1 MYYNLHLGM
10 VYSCSECNKSFQKK
24 SHLDYHVEHKSC
36 KVPRFFCKYCEKG
49 FTSDSSMYRHMKHTC
64 KERVRQNNNN
74 NEMKE
79 IIVSLQKDVEEL
91 KKNNTELRKKVTKSE
106 KQKPNVTN
114 NNTYIMTGDINQT
127 INNYM
132 IGFGKEDMDLIDKED
147 MMVAFRNGFKSTIQ
161 LTKAVHFNPKY
172 PEYSNIKR
180 TNSSSSYARYH
191 DGQKWMEIKVKDL
204 VDNIYERKR
213 DYIEDN
219 LDEYFDKLTKSQKN
233 GLHRWLSTDDDHQR
247 IQSVKAEIKSLLW
260 NERQLAENNERV
272 LIDRQKNNIC
282 ILDESDTVITDID
295 IDKYD
300 SEPIKIK
307 GRKQVAP
314 RNGKKRK
321 TVRKAKVRRS
331 NFSN

>member
-1 MYYNLHLGM
+1 
-10 VYSCSECNKSFQKK
+10 
-24 SHLDYHVEHKSC
+24 
-36 KVPRFFCKYCEKG
+36 
-49 FTSDSSMYRHMKHTC
+49 MYRHMKHTC
-64 KERVRQNNNN
+64 KERVRQEDDN

-91 KKNNTELRKKVTKSE
+91 KKDNTELRKKVIKSE
-106 KQKPNVTN
+106 KHKPNCNVTN
-114 NNTYIMTGDINQT
+114 NNTYIVTGDINQT

-132 IGFGKEDMDLIDKED
+132 IGFGKEDMDRIDKED

-204 VDNIYERKR
+204 VDDIYERKR

-260 NERQLAENNERV
+260 NERQLVENNERV
-272 LIDRQKNNIC
+272 LIDRQKNNNMM
-282 ILDESDTVITDID
+282 TKVTDID
-295 IDKYD
+295 NDD
-300 SEPIKIK
+300 HNREDLLIKSK

-331 NFSN
+331 NFNN

>member
-1 MYYNLHLGM
+1 M
-10 VYSCSECNKSFQKK
+10 VYSCSECNKAFQKK

-36 KVPRFFCKYCEKG
+36 KDPRFFCKYCEKG

-64 KERVRQNNNN
+64 KERVRQEDDN

-91 KKNNTELRKKVTKSE
+91 KKDNTELRKKVIKSE
-106 KQKPNVTN
+106 KHKPNCNVTN
-114 NNTYIMTGDINQT
+114 NNTYIVTGDINQT

-132 IGFGKEDMDLIDKED
+132 IGFGKEDMDRIDKED

-204 VDNIYERKR
+204 VDDIYERKR

-260 NERQLAENNERV
+260 NERQLVENNERV
-272 LIDRQKNNIC
+272 LIDRQKNNNMM
-282 ILDESDTVITDID
+282 TKVTDID
-295 IDKYD
+295 NDD
-300 SEPIKIK
+300 HNREDLLIKSK

-331 NFSN
+331 NFNN

>member
-1 MYYNLHLGM
+1 M
-10 VYSCSECNKSFQKK
+10 VYSCSECNKAFQKK

-64 KERVRQNNNN
+64 KERVRQEDDN

-91 KKNNTELRKKVTKSE
+91 KKDNTELRKKVIKSE
-106 KQKPNVTN
+106 KHKPNCNVTN
-114 NNTYIMTGDINQT
+114 NNTYIVTGDINQT

-132 IGFGKEDMDLIDKED
+132 IGFGKEDMDRIDKED

-204 VDNIYERKR
+204 VDDIYERKR

-247 IQSVKAEIKSLLW
+247 IQNVKAEIKSLLW

-272 LIDRQKNNIC
+272 LIDRQKNNNMM
-282 ILDESDTVITDID
+282 TKVTDID
-295 IDKYD
+295 NDD
-300 SEPIKIK
+300 HNREDLLIKSK

-331 NFSN
+331 NFNN